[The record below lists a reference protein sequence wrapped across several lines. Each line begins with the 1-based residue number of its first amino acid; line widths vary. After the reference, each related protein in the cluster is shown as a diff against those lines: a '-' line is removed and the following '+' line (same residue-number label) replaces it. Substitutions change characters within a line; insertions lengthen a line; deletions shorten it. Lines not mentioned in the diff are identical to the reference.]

1 VASRLGGLVANP
13 AFALSCYADKL
24 HERLN
29 GLYAPSR
36 QQQNQK
42 KCTQNNGQETK
53 WSLKKTVR
61 KKLD

>member
-1 VASRLGGLVANP
+1 VASRLCGLVANP

-36 QQQNQK
+36 LSQK
-42 KCTQNNGQETK
+42 KKLNTMAKKENGI
-53 WSLKKTVR
+53 
-61 KKLD
+61 